1 MVPALLCI
9 CIHGPRYSTCAK
21 NAFWPES
28 SKFMFGVEI
37 LINFDLAAS
46 AILKINPLVIVFLS
60 LALLLSQG
68 LSFQAVYQR
77 YLWRRS
83 CLLFLPSIL
92 AIMST
97 NWGSS
102 ISFRLVWRVRNILLL
117 SLHRKTSLP
126 MCLFETYSHVTD
138 QSMSRS
144 CILCKKLHYF
154 WIQYFSPEGY
164 CRKTFKKQIPVINDT
179 EWKLR
184 SSYFRVSFQR
194 LYRWC
199 YISVMTILFLK
210 MMEYAVFFHVGHA
223 NSQLARSIWLPCA
236 ADLPISH
243 IG

>member
-1 MVPALLCI
+1 MVPPLLSI
-9 CIHGPRYSTCAK
+9 CIHGPRYSTCAR

-68 LSFQAVYQR
+68 FWSFQAVHQR
-77 YLWRRS
+77 YRERRS

-102 ISFRLVWRVRNILLL
+102 ISCRLVWRVRNILLL

-154 WIQYFSPEGY
+154 WIEYFSP
-164 CRKTFKKQIPVINDT
+164 RDT
-179 EWKLR
+179 AEKHSKNR
-184 SSYFRVSFQR
+184 FQ
-194 LYRWC
+194 
-199 YISVMTILFLK
+199 
-210 MMEYAVFFHVGHA
+210 
-223 NSQLARSIWLPCA
+223 
-236 ADLPISH
+236 
-243 IG
+243 